1 MRSSFLRFALFGA
14 LGSFARPAA
23 AQQQTRTDSSR
34 CDSVVASAKADSVMV
49 TLSIRAF
56 SLDGGVTGDDEDLLT
71 TAIASDF
78 VPPRPF
84 RLTVFSPGGP
94 TTQALRTSG
103 QKSGL
108 RSPTVTGV
116 YRFTIHDDG
125 RLSDLYIARLS
136 LIPGFDSAVV
146 NAVRGAA
153 EANAIPRPS
162 SATKQTRIEL
172 RLTTDSLPGGRALS
186 NASFPRMP
194 VMDVAAKPDNPGP
207 EYPDAEKR
215 DSLEGIVVLRFIVDR
230 SGEPIDGTAM
240 VVRGTTRGFILAAMA
255 TLPKLRF
262 TPATIGGCAVAQVVE
277 YPFNF
282 LLPRGGIG
290 LDARGRTRH

>member
-1 MRSSFLRFALFGA
+1 
-14 LGSFARPAA
+14 
-23 AQQQTRTDSSR
+23 
-34 CDSVVASAKADSVMV
+34 MV

-56 SLDGGVTGDDEDLLT
+56 SLDAAGFTSDDEELLT
-71 TAIASDF
+71 TVIASDF

-84 RLTVFSPGGP
+84 RLSVFSSGNPA
-94 TTQALRTSG
+94 TQALRVSG
-103 QKSGL
+103 QKPGL
-108 RSPTVTGV
+108 RFPTVTGV
-116 YRFTIHDDG
+116 YRFMLHDDG
-125 RLSDLYIARLS
+125 TLSDLYIARLS

-146 NAVRGAA
+146 SAVRGAA
-153 EANAIPRPS
+153 KMNAIPRPS
-162 SATKQTRIEL
+162 TGTKQTQIEL
-172 RLTTDSLPGGRALS
+172 RLTTDSLPGGRPLS

-194 VMDVAAKPDNPGP
+194 VIDVAAKPDNPAP

-215 DSLEGIVVLRFIVDR
+215 DSVEGIVVLRFIVDR
-230 SGEPIDGTAM
+230 TGEPIDGTAM

-262 TPATIGGCAVAQVVE
+262 TPASIGGCAVAQVVE

-290 LDARGRTRH
+290 LDVRGRVRH